1 MALKSFIK
9 KGFTLKNIARRA
21 FSSKVNY
28 EVDESRSQVLIETEE
43 LESILGNDNVKVLNS
58 SWYYDNPFIS

>member
-1 MALKSFIK
+1 MVSR
-9 KGFTLKNIARRA
+9 TRRA

-43 LESILGNDNVKVLNS
+43 LESILGNDDVKVLNS
-58 SWYYDNPFIS
+58 TWYYDNPLNVQGQTRIDSEH

>member
-1 MALKSFIK
+1 VVSR
-9 KGFTLKNIARRA
+9 TRRA

-43 LESILGNDNVKVLNS
+43 LESILGNDDVKVLNS
-58 SWYYDNPFIS
+58 TWYYDNPLNAQGQTRIDSEH

>member
-1 MALKSFIK
+1 M
-9 KGFTLKNIARRA
+9 KNVARRA

-43 LESILGNDNVKVLNS
+43 LESILGNENVKILNS
-58 SWYYDNPFIS
+58 TWYYDNPLNS

>member
-1 MALKSFIK
+1 VVSR
-9 KGFTLKNIARRA
+9 TRRA

-43 LESILGNDNVKVLNS
+43 LESILGNDDVKVLNS
-58 SWYYDNPFIS
+58 TWYYDNPLNSQGQTRTDSEH

>member
-1 MALKSFIK
+1 MVSR
-9 KGFTLKNIARRA
+9 TRRA

-43 LESILGNDNVKVLNS
+43 LESILGNDDVKVLNS
-58 SWYYDNPFIS
+58 TWYYDNPLNAQGQTRIDREH